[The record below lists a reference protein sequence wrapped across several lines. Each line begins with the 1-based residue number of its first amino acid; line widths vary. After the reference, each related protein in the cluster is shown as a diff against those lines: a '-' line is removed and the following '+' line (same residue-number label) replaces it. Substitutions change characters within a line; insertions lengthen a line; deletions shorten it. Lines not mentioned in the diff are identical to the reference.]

1 MSHSRPL
8 SLGHRCEQFD
18 RGGCARVL
26 AGSVGLKHFDCPR
39 GIVHSVK
46 ECDEGLSELD
56 RELERRRVGLGVT
69 LDASLVER
77 TNHAAARPSRGL
89 TRRLASPSPQW
100 PGVAE
105 HAEERHGAHPQP
117 HHPAL
122 GKLQLSQLG
131 AEHVESFMQAMK
143 KKRLSPR
150 TIMHLRGILR
160 RALNRALR
168 HDLVIRNVVTLA
180 DLPDEPARYVPKFLD
195 VDEARAFLLAVS
207 GDARG
212 AVGPRPDDRLA
223 SR

>member
-1 MSHSRPL
+1 
-8 SLGHRCEQFD
+8 
-18 RGGCARVL
+18 
-26 AGSVGLKHFDCPR
+26 
-39 GIVHSVK
+39 
-46 ECDEGLSELD
+46 
-56 RELERRRVGLGVT
+56 
-69 LDASLVER
+69 
-77 TNHAAARPSRGL
+77 
-89 TRRLASPSPQW
+89 
-100 PGVAE
+100 
-105 HAEERHGAHPQP
+105 
-117 HHPAL
+117 
-122 GKLQLSQLG
+122 
-131 AEHVESFMQAMK
+131 MQAMK